1 MVHYSFFEMIQILD
15 HNGTVKYVAPYD
27 FDYID
32 INLSEQ
38 PFYKETLKTGR
49 IYWSETFISTP
60 TGFPTITVTF
70 PLSSG
75 MIVCYLNLAELSRI
89 VEETS
94 IGKSGYAVITDI
106 EGTIIAHPD
115 TTFVF
120 ERVNIRNLSIIE
132 NALKKMEGSF
142 RFLFQDAD
150 NIGSVSAVGS
160 TGWPVVIV
168 QSAEEA
174 FAPVRRVR
182 LIFLSG
188 IGVALVLAFIFS
200 QFSTG
205 RINISLSQLM
215 KNARKI
221 ADGEYSVSMHVESY
235 IEIEELARD
244 FTSMAEAIEAREE
257 EIRRVNSFLDSIV
270 ENIPNMVFVKDA
282 GDLKFVRFN
291 RAGEDLLGYSRESLI
306 GKNDYDFFPKE
317 EADFFISKDREVLE
331 KGNLV
336 DIPAEMIKTKD
347 KGERILHTKKIPI
360 FDENKEPLYLLGISE
375 DITDIKRM
383 EEELLNARKLESI
396 GILAGGIAHDFN
408 NILTAILGNVEL
420 AKMYTGQEGKIL
432 ERLAQAEKAASRAKD
447 LTQQLLTFSKGGV
460 PVKNLTSMTELLKE
474 TAAFALSGSNVT
486 CEFKISD
493 RLFPA
498 VVDEGQMSQVINN
511 LIINAD
517 QSMPEGGK
525 ITVSAENVIIGSERR
540 RDSGAE
546 HKKSDESLQLQE
558 GNYIKIIIRDDGKGI
573 PEEDLPRI
581 FDPYFTT
588 KEEGSGLGLAS
599 AYSIIKRHGGHIT
612 VKSCVGHGTAFTIH
626 LPARGGDLP
635 SGTIS
640 EKQKFH
646 TKGRA
651 LIMDNEESVRN
662 VLLAMLESTGYEV
675 RQTGDGTEAVELYTE
690 AKGLNLP
697 FDVVIMDLTVPGGMG
712 GKEAVKILLDIDP
725 EAKVIV
731 SSGYSNDPVMADY
744 KSFGFSGAVSKP
756 FKQKDLIKTLKE
768 VAGGE

>member
-1 MVHYSFFEMIQILD
+1 M
-15 HNGTVKYVAPYD
+15 
-27 FDYID
+27 
-32 INLSEQ
+32 
-38 PFYKETLKTGR
+38 
-49 IYWSETFISTP
+49 
-60 TGFPTITVTF
+60 
-70 PLSSG
+70 
-75 MIVCYLNLAELSRI
+75 
-89 VEETS
+89 
-94 IGKSGYAVITDI
+94 
-106 EGTIIAHPD
+106 
-115 TTFVF
+115 
-120 ERVNIRNLSIIE
+120 
-132 NALKKMEGSF
+132 
-142 RFLFQDAD
+142 
-150 NIGSVSAVGS
+150 
-160 TGWPVVIV
+160 
-168 QSAEEA
+168 
-174 FAPVRRVR
+174 
-182 LIFLSG
+182 
-188 IGVALVLAFIFS
+188 
-200 QFSTG
+200 
-205 RINISLSQLM
+205 
-215 KNARKI
+215 
-221 ADGEYSVSMHVESY
+221 
-235 IEIEELARD
+235 
-244 FTSMAEAIEAREE
+244 
-257 EIRRVNSFLDSIV
+257 
-270 ENIPNMVFVKDA
+270 
-282 GDLKFVRFN
+282 
-291 RAGEDLLGYSRESLI
+291 
-306 GKNDYDFFPKE
+306 
-317 EADFFISKDREVLE
+317 
-331 KGNLV
+331 
-336 DIPAEMIKTKD
+336 
-347 KGERILHTKKIPI
+347 
-360 FDENKEPLYLLGISE
+360 LGISE

-460 PVKNLTSMTELLKE
+460 PVKHLTSMTELLKE

-756 FKQKDLIKTLKE
+756 FKLKDLIKTLKE